1 MKLKALDQI
10 SISSVK
16 SDSLR
21 PNEEFVVS
29 KSFGEE
35 LISRHPTK
43 FAVVDQADADETK
56 AEPAPD
62 NKAEPAAPANKA
74 VTSRKA
80 KAEPANPGDTAATQ
94 EN

>member
-29 KSFGEE
+29 KSLGEE
-35 LISRHPTK
+35 LMSRHPTK
-43 FAVVDQADADETK
+43 FAVVDHAH
-56 AEPAPD
+56 AEEA
-62 NKAEPAAPANKA
+62 KAEPAAPANKA

-80 KAEPANPGDTAATQ
+80 KAEPANPGDTATTL